1 MGPAENTIAKTPTS
15 ADEYRKYRPCTNQI
29 LGLQRRDHQHLR
41 AVRIRLVITTF
52 CALVFLAIFWLGL
65 RHILGAA
72 LIPHQARVAELML
85 ACCFSPILAHL
96 MASWRHSLLI
106 AADFGDLGKMTPCE
120 RLSLL
125 SARKVL
131 SQELRDA
138 KPYID
143 VMHDQVGGSMA
154 ESEREVVAAIEE
166 IGRLIEQSNQQR
178 EHISRSVK
186 SGRDLTE
193 STHQR
198 AETSKQVIAAIELQL
213 QRQSEEMR
221 TNFTRIQNLSAGVC
235 ALTPLI
241 KVITS
246 IAQQTNLLA
255 LNAEIEAARAGSAG
269 RGFSVVA
276 NEVRKLAAHS
286 TEAASEISETINS
299 TCKKVQGELIGAQ
312 ASLRQHEADN
322 SMSHLI
328 ENLSSMQQEFSK
340 NGELLLGVI
349 SEVETN
355 YAGTVNRLSEAMGH
369 IQFQDVMRQ
378 RMGHVQEALAEMS
391 EHLVDLNEK
400 PESPDWDGTMGSTF
414 REMLAAHLGRYR
426 MASQTQTHLAVSG
439 GAANTDSNGPA
450 IELF

>member
-1 MGPAENTIAKTPTS
+1 
-15 ADEYRKYRPCTNQI
+15 
-29 LGLQRRDHQHLR
+29 
-41 AVRIRLVITTF
+41 
-52 CALVFLAIFWLGL
+52 
-65 RHILGAA
+65 
-72 LIPHQARVAELML
+72 
-85 ACCFSPILAHL
+85 
-96 MASWRHSLLI
+96 
-106 AADFGDLGKMTPCE
+106 
-120 RLSLL
+120 
-125 SARKVL
+125 
-131 SQELRDA
+131 
-138 KPYID
+138 
-143 VMHDQVGGSMA
+143 MA

-166 IGRLIEQSNQQR
+166 IGGLIEQSNQQR

-198 AETSKQVIAAIELQL
+198 AENNKQVIVAIEMQL
-213 QRQSEEMR
+213 HRQSEEMR
-221 TNFTRIQNLSAGVC
+221 ANFARIQNLSAGVC

-286 TEAASEISETINS
+286 TEAASEISRCINS
-299 TCKKVQGELIGAQ
+299 TCKKVQRELAD
-312 ASLRQHEADN
+312 AEVSLKQHEANN
-322 SMSHLI
+322 SMSHLV
-328 ENLSSMQQEFSK
+328 EDLSSMQKQFSR
-340 NGELLLGVI
+340 NGELLLEVI

-355 YAGTVNRLSEAMGH
+355 YAESVNRLSEAMGH

-378 RMGHVQEALAEMS
+378 RMGHVQDALVNLR
-391 EHLVDLNEK
+391 EHLQELSDLPDN
-400 PESPDWDGTMGSTF
+400 PEWDGQLDRTF
-414 REMLAAHLGRYR
+414 KTILDSHLNQYR

-439 GAANTDSNGPA
+439 GAAVAASNGPA